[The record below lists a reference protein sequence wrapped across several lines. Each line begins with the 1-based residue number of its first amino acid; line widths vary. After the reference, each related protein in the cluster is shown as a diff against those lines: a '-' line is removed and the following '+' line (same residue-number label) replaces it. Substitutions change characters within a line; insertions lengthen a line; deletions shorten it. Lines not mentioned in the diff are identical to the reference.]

1 MQDHKNTIAGWVLFA
16 GVIALGASIVSG
28 EVFNAER
35 PEKMGYP
42 IEGVVLEG
50 ESAEAE
56 KPMDFSVAD
65 AVKGEQVF
73 KKCAACHNADPGGAN
88 ALGPAL
94 HGVLGRPLAS
104 HAGFA
109 YSDAL
114 KGVGGNWDWDN
125 MSAWLANP
133 KKFAAGNKM
142 TFAGLSNPEERANVI
157 AFLNSRSNAPLPV
170 PASPAA
176 AAPAEGAA
184 PTADPKAAEKAAAET
199 AIGGG
204 AQKAPNQPV
213 LNQVDAEKGGPKSS
227 GGDAAKVAQ

>member
-16 GVIALGASIVSG
+16 GIIVLGASIVTG
-28 EVFNAER
+28 EVFHAER

-50 ESAEAE
+50 EAAAAD
-56 KPMDFSVAD
+56 KPIDFSVAD
-65 AVKGEQVF
+65 AAKGEQVF

-94 HGVLGRPLAS
+94 HGVLGRPIAS

-114 KGVGGNWDWDN
+114 KGVGGSWNWDN
-125 MSAWLANP
+125 LSAWLANP
-133 KKFAAGNKM
+133 KKFAPGNKM
-142 TFAGLSNPEERANVI
+142 TFAGLSNPEDRANVI
-157 AFLNSRSNAPLPV
+157 AFLNSRSASPLPV
-170 PASPAA
+170 PAAPAA
-176 AAPAEGAA
+176 AAEGGDA
-184 PTADPKAAEKAAAET
+184 KASEKAATEA

-204 AQKAPNQPV
+204 AQRATDVPV
-213 LNQVDAEKGGPKSS
+213 LNQVDAAKAPSRSS
-227 GGDAAKVAQ
+227 GGDAAKAAQ

>member
-16 GVIALGASIVSG
+16 AIIALGASIVSG
-28 EVFNAER
+28 EMFHAER

-50 ESAEAE
+50 EAAAVD

-94 HGVLGRPLAS
+94 HGAMGGPIAGKP
-104 HAGFA
+104 GFA

-114 KGVGGNWDWDN
+114 QGVGGNWGWDN

-133 KKFAAGNKM
+133 KKFAPGNKM

-157 AFLNSRSNAPLPV
+157 AFLNSRSGSPLPV
-170 PASPAA
+170 PAAPAA
-176 AAPAEGAA
+176 AAPAEGGA
-184 PTADPKAAEKAAAET
+184 TADPKAAEKAAAET

-204 AQKAPNQPV
+204 AEKAPNQPV
-213 LNQVDAEKGGPKSS
+213 LNQVDAEKGGSKSS

>member
-16 GVIALGASIVSG
+16 GVIVLGASIVTG
-28 EVFNAER
+28 EVFHAER
-35 PEKMGYP
+35 PETMGYP

-50 ESAEAE
+50 GEAAVE
-56 KPMDFSVAD
+56 KPIDFSVAD
-65 AVKGEQVF
+65 ATKGEQVF

-94 HGVLGRPLAS
+94 HGVLGRPVAS

-114 KGVGGNWDWDN
+114 KGAGGNWGWDN

-133 KKFAAGNKM
+133 KKFAPGNKM

-157 AFLNSRSNAPLPV
+157 AFLNSRSGSPLPV
-170 PASPAA
+170 PAAPAA
-176 AAPAEGAA
+176 AAPVEG
-184 PTADPKAAEKAAAET
+184 ADPKAAEKAAAET
-199 AIGGG
+199 EIGGG
-204 AQKAPNQPV
+204 AEKAPNVPV
-213 LNQVDAEKGGPKSS
+213 KNQVDAEKGGSKTS

>member
-16 GVIALGASIVSG
+16 GIIVLGASIVSG
-28 EVFNAER
+28 EIFHAER
-35 PEKMGYP
+35 PETMGYP

-50 ESAEAE
+50 EGGAAAE
-56 KPMDFSVAD
+56 KPIDFSVAD
-65 AVKGEQVF
+65 ATKGEQVF

-114 KGVGGNWDWDN
+114 KSVGGSWDWDK
-125 MSAWLANP
+125 MSTWLANP
-133 KKFAAGNKM
+133 KKFAPGNKM
-142 TFAGLSNPEERANVI
+142 TFAGLSNPEDRANLI
-157 AFLNSRSNAPLPV
+157 AFLNSRSAAPLPV
-170 PASPAA
+170 PAAPAA
-176 AAPAEGAA
+176 AAPGADA
-184 PTADPKAAEKAAAET
+184 IADPKAAEKSAAET

-204 AQKAPNQPV
+204 AEKAPNQPV
-213 LNQVDAEKGGPKSS
+213 LNQVDAEKGGSKSS

>member
-1 MQDHKNTIAGWVLFA
+1 MQDHKNTIAGWVLFS
-16 GVIALGASIVSG
+16 GIIVLGASIVSG
-28 EVFNAER
+28 EIFHAER

-50 ESAEAE
+50 EGAAAAE

-65 AVKGEQVF
+65 ATKGEQVF
-73 KKCAACHNADPGGAN
+73 KKCAACHNAEPGGAN

-114 KGVGGNWDWDN
+114 KGVGGNWGWDN

-133 KKFAAGNKM
+133 KKFAPGNKM

-157 AFLNSRSNAPLPV
+157 AFLNSRSAAPLPV
-170 PASPAA
+170 PAAPAA
-176 AAPAEGAA
+176 AAPTAE
-184 PTADPKAAEKAAAET
+184 PKSAEEAAAET

-204 AQKAPNQPV
+204 AQKAPDQPV

>member
-16 GVIALGASIVSG
+16 GIIALGASIVTG
-28 EVFNAER
+28 EVFHAER

-50 ESAEAE
+50 EGAAVE

-65 AVKGEQVF
+65 ATKGEQVF
-73 KKCAACHNADPGGAN
+73 KKCAACHNAEPGGAN

-94 HGVLGRPLAS
+94 HGVMGRAIAS

-114 KGVGGNWDWDN
+114 KSAGGSWGWDN

-133 KKFAAGNKM
+133 KKFAPGNKM
-142 TFAGLSNPEERANVI
+142 TFAGLSNPEERANLI
-157 AFLNSRSNAPLPV
+157 AFLNSRSGSPLPV
-170 PASPAA
+170 PAAPAA
-176 AAPAEGAA
+176 AAGPAGDAASPAEGA
-184 PTADPKAAEKAAAET
+184 DKAQAET
-199 AIGGG
+199 VGAG
-204 AQKAPNQPV
+204 AQKAGDTPV
-213 LNQVDAEKGGPKSS
+213 LNKVDAVKGESRT
-227 GGDAAKVAQ
+227 GGEGSEIAGK